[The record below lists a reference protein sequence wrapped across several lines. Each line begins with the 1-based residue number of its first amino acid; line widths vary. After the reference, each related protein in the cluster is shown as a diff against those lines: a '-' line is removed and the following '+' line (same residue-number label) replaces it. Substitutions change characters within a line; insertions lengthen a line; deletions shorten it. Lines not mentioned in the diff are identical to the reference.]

1 MQVPL
6 HWCRPPRACLPGFKC
21 LLLHLLLLIPCLG
34 ADIILAGMMRFEPTL
49 LTQAVWSCGQ
59 MGARWEGQAGLAHS
73 RAGGVE
79 PRRSAQGGAPHHTCN
94 CIACTPAVPHACCA
108 LTLPPCLQ
116 RGDAAG

>member
-6 HWCRPPRACLPGFKC
+6 HWCRPPRACLPGFKF

-59 MGARWEGQAGLAHS
+59 MGARWGGQAGLAHS
-73 RAGGVE
+73 RAVGWNCAALL
-79 PRRSAQGGAPHHTCN
+79 RAAHHTTL
-94 CIACTPAVPHACCA
+94 ATALPAP
-108 LTLPPCLQ
+108 LLSLMP
-116 RGDAAG
+116 AAH